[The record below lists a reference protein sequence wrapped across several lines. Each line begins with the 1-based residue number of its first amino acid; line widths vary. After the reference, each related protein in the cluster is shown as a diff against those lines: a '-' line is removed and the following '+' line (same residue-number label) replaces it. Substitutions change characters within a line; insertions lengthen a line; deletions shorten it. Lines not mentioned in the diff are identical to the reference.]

1 MPVSELTLRK
11 AWSEQILGLWKKSVN
26 AVLGGL
32 DLLHKHTLVVLL
44 VLFGICLVVIYF
56 HISQL
61 KTQMVTAMA
70 FREADLYTRALNEM
84 RSWYT
89 VEVVQRLHAQ
99 GIKASAGYQDH
110 QGEIPLPATLSRNLS
125 NRLVA
130 GRSGER
136 LSLLSPYPFP
146 RGEYSAGLFDNFQQE
161 AWQFLTQNP
170 DEPFY
175 RFERVDGRNSLR
187 YVKADRMQ
195 EECVECHNRHPDSP
209 KRDWRA
215 GQVGGMLEVV
225 YPIDSLEAV
234 AGIDWQQTYGLM
246 GIVIFLWIGGFGL
259 VVLKLGRV
267 ANDLEEQVRERTG
280 ALENAN
286 TRLGLEIQER
296 QRAEETLRYA
306 KDTLEKRVQ
315 ERTGKL
321 AASNGELIRE
331 VSERK
336 RAEND
341 IRQLNSQLVQRS
353 AQLEASNKELE
364 AFSYSVSH
372 DLRAPL
378 RGIDGFCQAVLED
391 YDEKLDEQGRSYLR
405 RVRAA
410 SQRMS
415 QLIDAMLNLARLTRA
430 EVHTQTFDMSAMVR
444 AVLDDFQKL
453 EPDRQVECIVAKN
466 VFATADPQL
475 LRAVLENLLGN
486 AWKFTRQQA
495 HPRIEFGHGQYK
507 GQAAYFVRDNGAGFD
522 MTYVHKL
529 FGAFQR
535 LHAYTEYPGV
545 GVGLA
550 TVHRIIQRH
559 GGQIWAEGAVNQ
571 GATFH
576 FTL

>member
-1 MPVSELTLRK
+1 MPVSQLTLRK
-11 AWSEQILGLWKKSVN
+11 ELPLQVLGLWRKSVSV
-26 AVLGGL
+26 VLEGL
-32 DLLHKHTLVVLL
+32 EFLHKHTLLVLT
-44 VLFGICLVVIYF
+44 VLFGLSVMVMYF
-56 HISQL
+56 HTSHL
-61 KTQMVTAMA
+61 KTQVVTAMA
-70 FREADLYTRALNEM
+70 FRGADIYTRALNEM
-84 RSWYT
+84 RIWYT
-89 VEVVQRLHAQ
+89 LEVVQRLHDQ
-99 GIKASAGYQDH
+99 GIIASAEYRDH
-110 QGEIPLPATLSRNLS
+110 QGEIPLPVTLGRDLGR
-125 NRLVA
+125 RLVA

-136 LSLLSPYPFP
+136 LRLVSPYPFP
-146 RGEYSAGLFDNFQQE
+146 QKADSGGLMDTFQQE
-161 AWQFLTQNP
+161 AWKFFTQHP
-170 DEPFY
+170 DAPFY
-175 RFERVDGRNSLR
+175 RFEQVDGRESLR
-187 YVKADRMQ
+187 FAKADLMQ
-195 EECVECHNRHPDSP
+195 EECVECHNGHPDSP
-209 KRDWRA
+209 RRDWQV

-225 YPIDSLEAV
+225 YPIDSLETV
-234 AGIDWQQTYGLM
+234 MGINWQETYGLM
-246 GIVIFLWIGGFGL
+246 GMLVFLWMGGFGL

-267 ANDLEEQVRERTG
+267 ASELEEQVRERTG
-280 ALENAN
+280 ALQEAN
-286 TRLGLEIQER
+286 NHLELEIQER
-296 QRAEETLRYA
+296 QWAEETLRYA

-321 AASNGELIRE
+321 AASNAELIRE

-336 RAEND
+336 RAEDD
-341 IRQLNSQLVQRS
+341 IRKLNSQLVQRS

-378 RGIDGFCQAVLED
+378 RGIDGFSQAVLED
-391 YDEKLDEQGRSYLR
+391 YDEKLDESGRSYLR

-430 EVHTQTFDMSAMVR
+430 EIHTQTFDMSAVVR
-444 AVLDDFQKL
+444 AILDDFQKM
-453 EPDRQVECIVAKN
+453 EPDRQVECIVANN

-507 GQAAYFVRDNGAGFD
+507 GQAAYYVKDNGAGFD

-559 GGQIWAEGAVNQ
+559 GGQIWAEGAVDQ